1 MCAPPSRNRR
11 ATAISRVLSD
21 GLYRQGSDPM
31 RKFIPGL
38 GAALCAAGLLAPIS
52 AHADRATECTA
63 INICYCVEQ
72 TLKGAIATNVSKVRQ
87 AIAEQKSAGKAVG
100 YLSIPISTV
109 GGGYFGVNV
118 EVAGKTKAAVEKR
131 FGEKSLWVLDPGDS
145 RFSLPSGANGADY
158 MLQWT
163 RVLEGPSGNGEDF
176 DFFYFTGPSDFA
188 RALGLTGEGDMEKI
202 DALFDQR
209 YASDEKLRD
218 TVAKGRVSKA
228 TFRNDYGLK
237 ASVAF
242 SYGSHDEW
250 NILRLINVKRLG
262 GTQFGVANQIASFYD
277 GRPTPPSAAEQPV
290 SNGTMGRCNF

>member
-1 MCAPPSRNRR
+1 
-11 ATAISRVLSD
+11 V
-21 GLYRQGSDPM
+21 
-31 RKFIPGL
+31 
-38 GAALCAAGLLAPIS
+38 LCAAAFVLPTT
-52 AHADRATECTA
+52 AHAVRATECTA

-72 TLKGAIATNVSKVRQ
+72 DLKGAIDTNVSKVRQ
-87 AIAEQKSAGKAVG
+87 AIAEQKSAGKAIG

-109 GGGYFGVNV
+109 GGAYFGVNID
-118 EVAGKTKAAVEKR
+118 VAAKTKAAVEKR
-131 FGEKSLWVLDPGDS
+131 FGETSLWILNPGDS

-163 RVLEGPSGNGEDF
+163 RALEGPSGTGDDF
-176 DFFYFTGPSDFA
+176 DFFYFSGPSDFA

-209 YASDEKLRD
+209 YAADEGLRKA
-218 TVAKGRVSKA
+218 VEQGRLSKA
-228 TFRNDYGLK
+228 TFRNYYGLK
-237 ASVAF
+237 ASVTF

-250 NILRLINVKRLG
+250 NILRLINAKRLG

-290 SNGTMGRCNF
+290 SNGYTGRCNF